1 MSKYI
6 GLLATATLMMGT
18 AITSYSGTLT
28 VDEARALAAEF
39 MSSKKGKAPEAI
51 RLNQVPTSESTS
63 APLYYVFNTADN
75 AGFVIIAAEASAT
88 PVLGYS
94 FDGSYPAAAS
104 LPEPMQW
111 VMSGIEREIKA
122 APSMQTANTTAELR
136 RMARSA
142 GQRAAE
148 KLLSTPS
155 WSQEGPFNS
164 MIPGQPLVGCVGTA
178 MATVM
183 KYHNFPESGSGSF
196 GGVDF
201 NVNYDWDSMR
211 ADNYRSGYTQTEGEA
226 VATLMYHA
234 SKSIDTQYAKS
245 GSSAYEVRVPGALS
259 TYFGYDPGVS
269 YKKRAEVATQ
279 QEWDDIVKDEID
291 AGRPVIYCGQDV
303 TAGHAFVCDGYQGN
317 YLHFNWG
324 WGGSANGYFLS
335 TALNPTVSRQHNYNN
350 LNTIIYNIKPGSGAI
365 SSWSP
370 IHITADGNQVG
381 MGSDLTDLSSG
392 KTFTVRV
399 GNLKNLS
406 YDDFSGKIAVALYGS
421 NGAMKTLLSTPANFN
436 MQSMAM
442 LLNGYMDLSGC
453 KLPAGATVADDDVVR
468 IATQAAGSSEWL
480 PVAGELPTINELAA
494 NGSFT
499 KTFAITLPTGVTGV
513 SISGDPSVIPGWN
526 YSFQVTPENALE
538 NVVTVKANGYVLT
551 PGNNYTYVINNVRED
566 QNVTVLVQN
575 AADVIAKRSIWV
587 ENPGTLSTLIAESET
602 GTIKDL
608 TLFGSIDARDFEF
621 MRTSM
626 QLNRVDLS
634 GVYIA
639 AYGTDQANAMPRNA
653 FRGARTINEVIIP
666 KSVNRFNNGCF
677 FQCGISS
684 ITIPSGVK
692 TYEYN
697 VFVGDTNLRDIYV
710 GRENAEF
717 INWCVLSGVKVD
729 LVTLHVPTE
738 RAVTN
743 YRNAENWGTIANI
756 IVDPIV
762 ESSTD
767 VLFAVMDDADVKYES
782 DILPGKME
790 KGASVSFAASLIPDN
805 DNRMEVY
812 ANSTLLTPDANGI
825 YTTTLNTNTI
835 IHFNMVSP
843 TKVES
848 YKSAWTLTD
857 KNGSVGLL
865 TDAVNVLPG
874 QDFTIRVNAL
884 NIPQYYDQ
892 LYWAAALTDAEG
904 NIKEFISPVNLWT
917 AGAGDGMKMNVT
929 CCVKDSKV
937 REGNTIRLVT
947 SVNKRNWTVVTG
959 AKSEITDAIP
969 ALNNQTEVYNIALN
983 TQGNASVTGVPET
996 AVRGRDITIKAT
1008 PASAAHRMDL
1018 TIDGKLVAQGAASIN
1033 HTFVV
1038 MADVDIDLKVFD
1050 PKQEGTTLNTNTI
1063 IHFNMVSPTK
1073 VESYK
1078 SAWTLTDKNGSV
1090 GLLTDAV
1097 NVLPGQDFTIRVNA
1111 LNIPQYYDQLYW
1123 AAALTDAEGNI
1134 KEFISPV
1141 NLWTAG
1147 AGDGMKMN
1155 VTCCVKDSKVRE
1167 GNTIRLVTSV
1177 NKRNWTVVTGAKSE
1191 ITDAIP
1197 ALNNQTEVYNIALN
1211 TQGNASVTGVPET
1224 AVRGRDITIKA
1235 TPASAA
1241 HRMDL
1246 TIDGKLV
1253 AQGAASINHTFVV
1266 MADVDIDLK
1275 VFDPKQEGTVTYNVS
1290 PGELYKAVTAA
1301 TVMPNVV
1308 VTGEVYGRDLSRAF
1322 SQDFAAKTIK
1332 KLDLSGVKIVA
1343 NVISPTDKY
1352 DGFSDF
1358 IPSNMLY
1365 NPTSVNA
1372 VMPVVEEILL
1382 PDGVQTI
1389 AEGAFTNCANLKE
1402 IRLPS
1407 SLTTEKRVV
1416 GYFASGSERKG
1427 FAIDRKAFAGCTSLK
1442 KIYLPCAP
1450 GVVNG
1455 RQVVCFADPYGSY
1468 ANGVNSGLTVF
1479 DGSTQLYDLG
1489 FWQDGKPNASDITLI
1504 VPAEYLSVYKTKY
1517 NDANYGNPW
1526 VAYNYNILSEDPVY
1540 GVNFD
1545 ASRVAP
1551 VDPST
1556 DITKLASFLGEN
1568 VPLTSIKAENVL
1580 KLVKPEASCLVFDN
1594 GQPIQPTEDGLISV
1608 EFFNPAKDA
1617 AAAGNHNITVVYTC
1631 DLAFNTTSSLF
1642 TIAEP
1647 EVINDSEYKS
1657 GAFDRTDALAPVLK
1671 SVAENSTVRFRLDF
1685 HSEHDA
1691 ALETHVMDGQQEIM
1705 ADADG
1710 IYTVNIATAGKTI
1723 DIFAV
1728 PTNGATL
1735 NAEEIASLDPAQS
1748 AAITDIALT
1757 GEMSAE
1763 ALAQAIECFPSLE
1776 NLDLSDLEGELPD
1789 GAFQGMAALTSVTLP
1804 EVETITDNMFSGCSS
1819 LQNVDIPASVNSIGA
1834 GAFEGCSSLSSVSLT
1849 GVTEIGEGAF
1859 NGCDNLTTI
1868 TLLADAAGSASH
1880 NAPARKPR
1888 RAAGIT
1894 EDSFSGLNPN
1904 CFVILDEGVTIPV
1917 AGRNVL
1923 NTTTGMIDD
1932 IDADGNPTRRE
1943 GRIYTA
1949 AASVNFNSANP
1960 LAIPYNFTLAED
1972 ASITLSVENEKWNS
1986 LVAPF
1991 DVEKITD
1998 EAGNEMEVT
2007 VYDPKARNAEGFY
2020 LYTLAEGAENL
2031 SSVASAKANTPYLF
2045 HAPESGVYHFSATGV
2060 AVSATPATVGVEGKD
2075 YGLHATYAAT
2085 EVPAAD
2091 TYVLSEDAWAF
2102 IPVDTDDETVTIAPN
2117 TVYATSPVKVA
2128 EIPTLLPDAEQTT
2141 AIDDIEWDG
2150 TELTVA
2156 IYGKTL
2162 VVYSPEAR
2170 TEIIYST
2177 DGRAVKALALNAGRN
2192 DFHLDLNGIYIV
2204 AGTKVKI

>member
-1 MSKYI
+1 MSKHI

-365 SSWSP
+365 TSWSP

-494 NGSFT
+494 NGSFS

-710 GRENAEF
+710 GRESAEF

-1050 PKQEGTTLNTNTI
+1050 PKQEGT
-1063 IHFNMVSPTK
+1063 
-1073 VESYK
+1073 
-1078 SAWTLTDKNGSV
+1078 
-1090 GLLTDAV
+1090 
-1097 NVLPGQDFTIRVNA
+1097 
-1111 LNIPQYYDQLYW
+1111 
-1123 AAALTDAEGNI
+1123 
-1134 KEFISPV
+1134 
-1141 NLWTAG
+1141 
-1147 AGDGMKMN
+1147 
-1155 VTCCVKDSKVRE
+1155 
-1167 GNTIRLVTSV
+1167 
-1177 NKRNWTVVTGAKSE
+1177 
-1191 ITDAIP
+1191 
-1197 ALNNQTEVYNIALN
+1197 
-1211 TQGNASVTGVPET
+1211 
-1224 AVRGRDITIKA
+1224 
-1235 TPASAA
+1235 
-1241 HRMDL
+1241 
-1246 TIDGKLV
+1246 
-1253 AQGAASINHTFVV
+1253 
-1266 MADVDIDLK
+1266 
-1275 VFDPKQEGTVTYNVS
+1275 VTYNVS

-1352 DGFSDF
+1352 DSFSDF

-2060 AVSATPATVGVEGKD
+2060 AVSATPAAVGVEGKD